1 MYMNQLTIIGF
12 TGQDA
17 ELHYTQN
24 GTPVTTLSVAT
35 KESWKNDQGEW
46 QSRTEW
52 HRVVAFGK
60 LAEYAK
66 TLPKGSHLL
75 VQGPLRS
82 REYEKDGLKLR
93 VTELRADSIGKLDRA
108 VRREDGDARP
118 ERVRASTGVRWSSA
132 GLPIS
137 RYRRD
142 HINHSCVNEGET
154 RSARPSHPAFR
165 LSRSCL
171 ALGTDLLWLSS
182 KAGRLLVPG
191 RSRVPESEN
200 TRGLQ
205 PQRWNREALE
215 FA

>member
-17 ELHYTQN
+17 ELHYTQS

-82 REYEKDGLKLR
+82 REYEKDGLKHR

-108 VRREDGDARP
+108 VRREDGD
-118 ERVRASTGVRWSSA
+118 
-132 GLPIS
+132 
-137 RYRRD
+137 
-142 HINHSCVNEGET
+142 T
-154 RSARPSHPAFR
+154 RSDEAQRLNGSPAVQR
-165 LSRSCL
+165 RT
-171 ALGTDLLWLSS
+171 ADLPL
-182 KAGRLLVPG
+182 P
-191 RSRVPESEN
+191 
-200 TRGLQ
+200 T
-205 PQRWNREALE
+205 
-215 FA
+215 